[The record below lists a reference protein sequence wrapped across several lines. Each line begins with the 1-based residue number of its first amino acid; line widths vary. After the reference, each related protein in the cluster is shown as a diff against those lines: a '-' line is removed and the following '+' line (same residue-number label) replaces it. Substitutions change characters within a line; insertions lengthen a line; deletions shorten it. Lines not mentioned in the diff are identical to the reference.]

1 MAEDALKTLQ
11 DNIKSLDE
19 ASKNATVATDFF
31 AKANGVADTIGGPAG
46 DAFKAGIGGAA
57 KGLATGAG
65 VGTTVGG
72 IALAVGVSAAAA
84 SAVPVIGTIIG
95 AVAGLVASISA
106 YFLSKA
112 AAEKK
117 ATSAAMQYWIEAFRE
132 MYKVLGAL
140 PVEFRQKA
148 GELLASEV
156 QAAGGKFSLVDRG
169 AGQFDLNIDIPDL
182 KVEPQIRATVAAF
195 PDKLLKELVPQ
206 WLKELNAQAEAK
218 KSTFRKRVAL
228 GTALALGLG
237 YGLYYWEKQ
246 RRP

>member
-1 MAEDALKTLQ
+1 MADDALKTLQ
-11 DNIKSLDE
+11 DNIKSLDD
-19 ASKNATVATDFF
+19 ASKNATSAAEFF

-46 DAFKAGIGGAA
+46 DGFKAGIGGAA

-72 IALAVGVSAAAA
+72 IALAVGASAAAA

-95 AVAGLVASISA
+95 AVAGLIAGISA
-106 YFLSKA
+106 FFLGKA

-117 ATSAAMQYWIEAFRE
+117 ARAAAAQYWIAAFRE

-148 GELLASEV
+148 GEMLANEV
-156 QAAGGKFSLVDRG
+156 QAAGGTFSLVDRG
-169 AGQFDLNIDIPDL
+169 AGHFDLNIDIPDL
-182 KVEPQIRATVAAF
+182 KAEPQIRAVVAVF
-195 PDKLLKELVPQ
+195 PDKLLKQLVPQ
-206 WLKELNAQAEAK
+206 WLKELNQQAAEK

-228 GTALALGLG
+228 GAVLAVGVG
-237 YGLYYWEKQ
+237 YGLYLWEK
-246 RRP
+246 RK